1 MSFLKDGMSS
11 FVGPRSSTFGG
22 RVGFEPFR
30 KDVDA
35 VFVASL
41 RLSSRNS
48 VVSVVSAVFA
58 ILEICGGVFS
68 AEITVSSWSF
78 AGTAT
83 AGGSFTAAG
92 LFSHCI
98 SEDCGIL
105 KARHG
110 LMS

>member
-1 MSFLKDGMSS
+1 LSFLKDGISS

-22 RVGFEPFR
+22 SVGFEPLR
-30 KDVDA
+30 KDVDP
-35 VFVASL
+35 FVCASSW
-41 RLSSRNS
+41 LSSRIP
-48 VVSVVSAVFA
+48 VVSVVPVVSA
-58 ILEICGGVFS
+58 ILAFCGGVF
-68 AEITVSSWSF
+68 AADITVSLGSF